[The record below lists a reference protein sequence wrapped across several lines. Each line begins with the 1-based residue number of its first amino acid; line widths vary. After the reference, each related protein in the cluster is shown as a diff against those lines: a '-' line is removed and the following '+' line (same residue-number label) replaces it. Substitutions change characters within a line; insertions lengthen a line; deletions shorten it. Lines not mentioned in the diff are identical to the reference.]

1 MCMRLKHW
9 DNGKVHRDFPQFCVE
24 IVVVSP
30 VSVSTR
36 IISTVYVYKRHT
48 LEYRNDRNKMNMV
61 IGLC

>member
-36 IISTVYVYKRHT
+36 TICTVYVYKRHT